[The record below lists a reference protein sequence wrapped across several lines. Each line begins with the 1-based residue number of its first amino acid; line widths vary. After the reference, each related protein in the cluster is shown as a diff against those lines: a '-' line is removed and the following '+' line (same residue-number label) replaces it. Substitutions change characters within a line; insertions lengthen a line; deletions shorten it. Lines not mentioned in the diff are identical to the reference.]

1 MTFLFLSD
9 SQLRFDHL
17 FIYYLKISMHAD
29 QIIHL
34 VHNVTLVS
42 CFGHIYF
49 ESKMT
54 EKNLPRTYFC
64 Y

>member
-1 MTFLFLSD
+1 MKFLFLSD
-9 SQLRFDHL
+9 SQIHFDHL
-17 FIYYLKISMHAD
+17 FIYYLGINMHKD

-42 CFGHIYF
+42 CYGHIYF

-54 EKNLPRTYFC
+54 EKNFS
-64 Y
+64 